1 MSQMHPEARLET
13 LQKLVSELAG
23 KSRELSTELTEQVE
37 RLSRRAKELEADL
50 GAAQS
55 LLADGAGAPS
65 NGNGHGNGNG
75 GGDASLRPAADL
87 ERENREFARRCVQ
100 LEEHSANLAN
110 LYAATYQLHATLEP
124 DAVVNCIVEISVNLI
139 GAAEFALYLLEETK
153 GDFALRIREGELPP
167 EITHLPEPVYPLEQ
181 AAVREKRTLFA
192 VEEQEGPICCVPL
205 LHEEKLI
212 GLLSIYALLSH
223 KAAFT
228 PLDRELLELLSGQ
241 AAVALVS
248 SQSHASIDR
257 KLKTVQRV
265 MDFIK
270 KG

>member
-1 MSQMHPEARLET
+1 MSEARVTNLEA
-13 LQKLVSELAG
+13 LV
-23 KSRELSTELTEQVE
+23 RELSQKSRALSTDLAEQSE
-37 RLSRRAKELEADL
+37 RLARRARELEQDL
-50 GAAQS
+50 DAAQTLLAGAA
-55 LLADGAGAPS
+55 G
-65 NGNGHGNGNG
+65 NGNGHGDSAAGGNGNANG
-75 GGDASLRPAADL
+75 ATRPAADL
-87 ERENREFARRCVQ
+87 ERENRDFARRCVQ

-110 LYAATYQLHATLEP
+110 LYAATYQLHATLDP
-124 DAVVNCIVEISVNLI
+124 DAVVGCIVEITVNLI
-139 GAAEFALYLLEETK
+139 GGAEFALYLLED
-153 GDFALRIREGELPP
+153 GRSDFVLRVREGELPP

-181 AAVREKRTLFA
+181 AAVVEKRTLFA

-205 LHEEKLI
+205 LHEDRLI

-248 SQSHASIDR
+248 SQSFASIDR

>member
-1 MSQMHPEARLET
+1 VSEARVTNLEA
-13 LQKLVSELAG
+13 LV
-23 KSRELSTELTEQVE
+23 RELSQKSRALSTDLAEQSE
-37 RLSRRAKELEADL
+37 RLARRARELEQDL
-50 GAAQS
+50 DAAQTLLAGAA
-55 LLADGAGAPS
+55 G
-65 NGNGHGNGNG
+65 NGNGHGDSAAGGNGNANG
-75 GGDASLRPAADL
+75 ATRPAADL
-87 ERENREFARRCVQ
+87 ERENRDFARRCVQ

-110 LYAATYQLHATLEP
+110 LYAATYQLHATLDP
-124 DAVVNCIVEISVNLI
+124 DAVVGCIVEITVNLI
-139 GAAEFALYLLEETK
+139 GGAEFALYLLED
-153 GDFALRIREGELPP
+153 GRSDFVLRVREGELPP

-181 AAVREKRTLFA
+181 AAVVEKRTLFA

-205 LHEEKLI
+205 LHEDRLI

-248 SQSHASIDR
+248 SQSFASIDR

>member
-1 MSQMHPEARLET
+1 MSEVRTSNLEA
-13 LQKLVSELAG
+13 LVRGLAD
-23 KSRELSTELTEQVE
+23 KSHALSNDLAEQVE
-37 RLSRRAKELEADL
+37 RLARRARELEEDL

-55 LLADGAGAPS
+55 LLAQQPAGNGS
-65 NGNGHGNGNG
+65 GNGNGNGHGDG
-75 GGDASLRPAADL
+75 ARPAADL

-139 GAAEFALYLLEETK
+139 GAAEFSLYLLEEAK
-153 GDFALRIREGELPP
+153 GDFVLRVREGDLPP

-181 AAVREKRTLFA
+181 AAAVEKRTLFA
-192 VEEQEGPICCVPL
+192 VEKQEGPLCCVPL
-205 LHEEKLI
+205 LHEEKLV

-270 KG
+270 KS

>member
-1 MSQMHPEARLET
+1 VSEARATPLEA
-13 LQKLVSELAG
+13 LVRDIAG
-23 KSRELSTELTEQVE
+23 KSRALSADLVEQVE
-37 RLSRRAKELEADL
+37 RLARRARELEEDL

-55 LLADGAGAPS
+55 LLALQGGATPDGGDGSGNGDGAG
-65 NGNGHGNGNG
+65 
-75 GGDASLRPAADL
+75 RPAADL
-87 ERENREFARRCVQ
+87 ERENRDFARRCVQ

-110 LYAATYQLHATLEP
+110 LYAATYQLHATLDP
-124 DAVVNCIVEISVNLI
+124 AAVVNCIVEISVNLI
-139 GAAEFALYLLEETK
+139 GAAEFALYLLEDGK
-153 GDFALRIREGELPP
+153 DDFALRVREGELPP

-181 AAVREKRTLFA
+181 AAVVEKRTLFA
-192 VEEQEGPICCVPL
+192 VEKQEGPICCVPL
-205 LHEEKLI
+205 LHEDRLI

-248 SQSHASIDR
+248 SQSFASIDR

>member
-1 MSQMHPEARLET
+1 VSATRATSVEA
-13 LQKLVSELAG
+13 LVRDLAV
-23 KSRELSTELTEQVE
+23 KSRELSTDLAEQAE
-37 RLSRRAKELEADL
+37 RFARRARELEEDL
-50 GAAQS
+50 GAAQT
-55 LLADGAGAPS
+55 LLTASPGAPAAPS
-65 NGNGHGNGNG
+65 G
-75 GGDASLRPAADL
+75 GGSDASRPVEDL
-87 ERENREFARRCVQ
+87 ERENRDFARRCVQ

-110 LYAATYQLHATLEP
+110 LYAATYQLHATLDP
-124 DAVVNCIVEISVNLI
+124 DAVVNCIVEITVNLI
-139 GAAEFALYLLEETK
+139 GGAEFALYLVEEGK
-153 GDFALRIREGELPP
+153 REFSLRVREGDLPP
-167 EITHLPEPVYPLEQ
+167 EITQLPEPVYPLEQ
-181 AAVREKRTLFA
+181 AAVNEKRTLFA

-205 LHEEKLI
+205 LHEERLI
-212 GLLSIYALLSH
+212 GLLSIYALLAH

-248 SQSHASIDR
+248 SQSFASIDR

>member
-1 MSQMHPEARLET
+1 MSEARATSLET
-13 LQKLVSELAG
+13 LVKELSE
-23 KSRELSTELTEQVE
+23 KSRALSTDLLEHTEH
-37 RLSRRAKELEADL
+37 LARRARELERDL
-50 GAAQS
+50 GAAEA
-55 LLADGAGAPS
+55 LLAARPPA
-65 NGNGHGNGNG
+65 GNGNG
-75 GGDASLRPAADL
+75 DGRAGDGETGGRPVADL
-87 ERENREFARRCVQ
+87 ERENRDFARRCVQ

-110 LYAATYQLHATLEP
+110 LYAATYQLHATLDP
-124 DAVVNCIVEISVNLI
+124 DAVVNCIVEITVNLI
-139 GAAEFALYLLEETK
+139 GGAEFALYLLEE
-153 GDFALRIREGELPP
+153 GRNEFSLRVREGELPP
-167 EITHLPEPVYPLEQ
+167 EITQLPEPVYPLEQ
-181 AAVREKRTLFA
+181 AAVVEKRTLFA

-205 LHEEKLI
+205 LHEERLI

-248 SQSHASIDR
+248 SQSFASIDR

>member
-1 MSQMHPEARLET
+1 VSQVHPEPRLET
-13 LQKLVSELAG
+13 LQKLVRDLAG
-23 KSRELSTELTEQVE
+23 KSHELSAELSEQVE

-50 GAAQS
+50 GTAQS
-55 LLADGAGAPS
+55 LLAVDASEPS
-65 NGNGHGNGNG
+65 SGRGNG
-75 GGDASLRPAADL
+75 SLRPAAEL
-87 ERENREFARRCVQ
+87 ERENQEFARRCVQ

-110 LYAATYQLHATLEP
+110 LYAATYQLHATLDP
-124 DAVVNCIVEISVNLI
+124 DAVVNCIVEISVNLV
-139 GAAEFALYLLEETK
+139 GAAEFALYLLEEPK
-153 GDFALRIREGELPP
+153 GDFALRVREGELAP

-181 AAVREKRTLFA
+181 SAVREKRTLFA
-192 VEEQEGPICCVPL
+192 VEKQEGPICCVPL
-205 LHEEKLI
+205 LHEEKLV

-228 PLDRELLELLSGQ
+228 LLDRELLELLSGQ

-248 SQSHASIDR
+248 SRSHASIDR

>member
-13 LQKLVSELAG
+13 LQKLVSDLAG
-23 KSRELSTELTEQVE
+23 KSHELSAELTEQVE

-55 LLADGAGAPS
+55 LLADGASAPVNENGNGNG
-65 NGNGHGNGNG
+65 NGNGHA
-75 GGDASLRPAADL
+75 ASRPAADL

-270 KG
+270 RG

>member
-1 MSQMHPEARLET
+1 MSEARATPLEA
-13 LQKLVSELAG
+13 LVRDLAG
-23 KSRELSTELTEQVE
+23 KSRALSTDLVEQVE
-37 RLSRRAKELEADL
+37 RLARRARELEEDL
-50 GAAQS
+50 GMAQS
-55 LLADGAGAPS
+55 LLASQPGPMS
-65 NGNGHGNGNG
+65 GNGDGNGNG
-75 GGDASLRPAADL
+75 DGSRPVADL
-87 ERENREFARRCVQ
+87 ERENRDFARRCVE

-110 LYAATYQLHATLEP
+110 LYAATYQLHATLDP
-124 DAVVNCIVEISVNLI
+124 DAVVNCIVEVSVNLI
-139 GAAEFALYLLEETK
+139 GAAEFALYLLEEGK
-153 GDFALRIREGELPP
+153 DDFALRVREGELPP

-181 AAVREKRTLFA
+181 AAVVEKRTLFA
-192 VEEQEGPICCVPL
+192 VEKQEGPICCVPL
-205 LHEEKLI
+205 LHEDKLI

-248 SQSHASIDR
+248 SQSFASIDR

-270 KG
+270 RG

>member
-1 MSQMHPEARLET
+1 MSQAHPEPKLET
-13 LQKLVSELAG
+13 LQKLVRDLAG
-23 KSRELSTELTEQVE
+23 KSHALSAELSEQAE
-37 RLSRRAKELEADL
+37 RLSRRASDFAAEL

-55 LLADGAGAPS
+55 LLAAEASAPS
-65 NGNGHGNGNG
+65 NGNG
-75 GGDASLRPAADL
+75 SERPAADL

-139 GAAEFALYLLEETK
+139 GAAEFALYLLEDGK
-153 GDFALRIREGELPP
+153 DDFTLRVREGELAP

-205 LHEEKLI
+205 LHEEKLV

-270 KG
+270 KGG

>member
-1 MSQMHPEARLET
+1 MSQTHPEARLET
-13 LQKLVSELAG
+13 LQKLVGELAG

-37 RLSRRAKELEADL
+37 RLARRARELEEDL

-55 LLADGAGAPS
+55 LLAEGAGAPA
-65 NGNGHGNGNG
+65 NGNGNG
-75 GGDASLRPAADL
+75 NGDSSTRPASDL

-153 GDFALRIREGELPP
+153 GEFALRVREGDLAP

-192 VEEQEGPICCVPL
+192 VEKQEGPICCVPL

>member
-1 MSQMHPEARLET
+1 MSEARATSLES
-13 LQKLVSELAG
+13 LVRGLSE
-23 KSRELSTELTEQVE
+23 KSRELSTDLVEHTE
-37 RLSRRAKELEADL
+37 RLARRAKELERELVEAE
-50 GAAQS
+50 A
-55 LLADGAGAPS
+55 LLAAGPS
-65 NGNGHGNGNG
+65 PGNGNG
-75 GGDASLRPAADL
+75 RPDADAAPLGRPVAEL
-87 ERENREFARRCVQ
+87 ERENRDFARRCVQ

-110 LYAATYQLHATLEP
+110 LYAATYQLHATLDP
-124 DAVVNCIVEISVNLI
+124 DAVVNCIVEITVNLI
-139 GAAEFALYLLEETK
+139 GGAEFALYLIEE
-153 GDFALRIREGELPP
+153 GRNDFALRVREGELPP
-167 EITHLPEPVYPLEQ
+167 EITQLPEPVYPLEQ
-181 AAVREKRTLFA
+181 AAVAEKRTLFA

-248 SQSHASIDR
+248 SQSFASIDR

-270 KG
+270 KA

>member
-1 MSQMHPEARLET
+1 MSQVHPEARLET
-13 LQKLVSELAG
+13 LQKLVRDLAG
-23 KSRELSTELTEQVE
+23 KSHELSADLGEQVE
-37 RLSRRAKELEADL
+37 RLCRRAKELEADL
-50 GAAQS
+50 GSAQS
-55 LLADGAGAPS
+55 LLAAEASTPS
-65 NGNGHGNGNG
+65 NGSGNGSG
-75 GGDASLRPAADL
+75 RPAADL
-87 ERENREFARRCVQ
+87 EHENREFARRCVQ

-124 DAVVNCIVEISVNLI
+124 DAVINCIVEIAVNLI
-139 GAAEFALYLLEETK
+139 GAAEFALYLLEEPRC
-153 GDFALRIREGELPP
+153 DFALRVREGELAP

-192 VEEQEGPICCVPL
+192 VEKQEGPICCVPL
-205 LHEEKLI
+205 LHEEKLV

>member
-1 MSQMHPEARLET
+1 MSETRATSVEA
-13 LQKLVSELAG
+13 LVRDLAV
-23 KSRELSTELTEQVE
+23 KSRELSTDLAEQAE
-37 RLSRRAKELEADL
+37 RFAKRARELEQDL
-50 GAAQS
+50 GAAQT
-55 LLADGAGAPS
+55 LLAASPSSAPPAAASAG
-65 NGNGHGNGNG
+65 GNG
-75 GGDASLRPAADL
+75 GARPAADL
-87 ERENREFARRCVQ
+87 EKENRDFARRCVQ

-110 LYAATYQLHATLEP
+110 LYAATYQLHATLDP

-139 GAAEFALYLLEETK
+139 GAAEFALYLLEEGQ
-153 GDFALRIREGELPP
+153 GDFALRVREGELPP

-181 AAVREKRTLFA
+181 AAVNEKRTLFA

-205 LHEEKLI
+205 LHEDRLI
-212 GLLSIYALLSH
+212 GLLSIYALLAH
-223 KAAFT
+223 KAHFT

-248 SQSHASIDR
+248 SQSFASIDR

>member
-13 LQKLVSELAG
+13 LQKLVRDLAG
-23 KSRELSTELTEQVE
+23 KSHELSAELSEQAE
-37 RLSRRAKELEADL
+37 RLSRRAKELELDL

-55 LLADGAGAPS
+55 LLAVEAAEPS
-65 NGNGHGNGNG
+65 NGNGNGIGDGDGNG
-75 GGDASLRPAADL
+75 SPRPAADL
-87 ERENREFARRCVQ
+87 ERENHEFARRCVQ

-139 GAAEFALYLLEETK
+139 GAAEFALYLLEEAK
-153 GDFALRIREGELPP
+153 GDFTLRVREGELAP

-192 VEEQEGPICCVPL
+192 VEQQEGPICCVPL

-270 KG
+270 KS

>member
-1 MSQMHPEARLET
+1 MSQTHPEARLET
-13 LQKLVSELAG
+13 LQKLVGELAG
-23 KSRELSTELTEQVE
+23 KSRELSAELTEQVE
-37 RLSRRAKELEADL
+37 RLSRRAKELEQDF
-50 GAAQS
+50 GAAQT
-55 LLADGAGAPS
+55 LLAEGAGAPTRG
-65 NGNGHGNGNG
+65 NGNGNGNG
-75 GGDASLRPAADL
+75 GGSTRPAADL
-87 ERENREFARRCVQ
+87 ERENQEFARRCVQ

-153 GDFALRIREGELPP
+153 GEFALRVREGELAP

-192 VEEQEGPICCVPL
+192 VEKQEGPICCVPL

>member
-1 MSQMHPEARLET
+1 MSQTHPEARLET
-13 LQKLVSELAG
+13 LQKLVGELAG
-23 KSRELSTELTEQVE
+23 KSRELSTELTEQAE
-37 RLSRRAKELEADL
+37 RLARRARELEENL

-55 LLADGAGAPS
+55 LLAEGASAPA
-65 NGNGHGNGNG
+65 NGNGNG
-75 GGDASLRPAADL
+75 NDSARPTADL

-153 GDFALRIREGELPP
+153 GEFALRVREGELAP

-192 VEEQEGPICCVPL
+192 VEKQEGPICCVPL
-205 LHEEKLI
+205 LHEERLI

>member
-1 MSQMHPEARLET
+1 MSQMHPEARMET
-13 LQKLVSELAG
+13 LQKLVRDLAG
-23 KSRELSTELTEQVE
+23 KSHELSAELSEQAE

-55 LLADGAGAPS
+55 LLAVEAGEPS
-65 NGNGHGNGNG
+65 NGNGNGNG
-75 GGDASLRPAADL
+75 DGNGSPRAAADL
-87 ERENREFARRCVQ
+87 ERENLEFARRCVQ

-139 GAAEFALYLLEETK
+139 GAAEFALYLLEETR
-153 GDFALRIREGELPP
+153 GDFTLRVREGELAP
-167 EITHLPEPVYPLEQ
+167 EITRLPEPVYPLEQ

-192 VEEQEGPICCVPL
+192 VEQQEGPICCVPL

-270 KG
+270 KS

>member
-1 MSQMHPEARLET
+1 MSEARATGLEA
-13 LQKLVSELAG
+13 LVRGLSE
-23 KSRELSTELTEQVE
+23 KSRALSTDLAEHTEK
-37 RLSRRAKELEADL
+37 LARRAKELEQEL
-50 GAAQS
+50 GAAEA
-55 LLADGAGAPS
+55 LLAGAVAG
-65 NGNGHGNGNG
+65 GNGDGSSSDGPPP
-75 GGDASLRPAADL
+75 PAARPTTDL
-87 ERENREFARRCVQ
+87 ERENRDFARRCVQ

-110 LYAATYQLHATLEP
+110 LYAATYQLHATLDP
-124 DAVVNCIVEISVNLI
+124 NAVVNCIVEITVNLI
-139 GAAEFALYLLEETK
+139 GGAEFALYLLEEGK
-153 GDFALRIREGELPP
+153 SDFALRVREGDLPP
-167 EITHLPEPVYPLEQ
+167 EITQLPEPVYPLEQ
-181 AAVREKRTLFA
+181 AAVVERRTLFA

-205 LHEEKLI
+205 LHEDRLI

-248 SQSHASIDR
+248 SQSFASIDR

-270 KG
+270 KA

>member
-1 MSQMHPEARLET
+1 MSETRAASLEA
-13 LQKLVSELAG
+13 LVREIAV
-23 KSRELSTELTEQVE
+23 KSRELSSGLADQAEALA
-37 RLSRRAKELEADL
+37 RRARELEQDL

-55 LLADGAGAPS
+55 LIAAAPADAGADR
-65 NGNGHGNGNG
+65 GNGNG
-75 GGDASLRPAADL
+75 GGRPSMEL
-87 ERENREFARRCVQ
+87 ERENREFADRCTQ

-110 LYAATYQLHATLEP
+110 LYAATYQLHATLDPE
-124 DAVVNCIVEISVNLI
+124 AVVRCIVEISVNLI
-139 GAAEFALYLLEETK
+139 GAAEFALYLLEEGS
-153 GDFALRIREGELPP
+153 GDFALCVREGELPP

-181 AAVREKRTLFA
+181 AAVTEKRTLFA
-192 VEEQEGPICCVPL
+192 VEKQEGPICCVPL
-205 LHEEKLI
+205 LHEDRLV

-248 SQSHASIDR
+248 SRSFASIDR

>member
-1 MSQMHPEARLET
+1 MSEAPSRSLEA
-13 LQKLVSELAG
+13 LVRALSE
-23 KSRELSTELTEQVE
+23 KSRALSTDLVEHTE
-37 RLSRRAKELEADL
+37 RLARRARELEQDL
-50 GAAQS
+50 GAAEA
-55 LLADGAGAPS
+55 LLAAAAPGGNG
-65 NGNGHGNGNG
+65 NGNGHGESG
-75 GGDASLRPAADL
+75 PAKPVSDL
-87 ERENREFARRCVQ
+87 ERENRDFARRCVQ

-110 LYAATYQLHATLEP
+110 LYAATYQLHATLDP
-124 DAVVNCIVEISVNLI
+124 DAVVNCIVEITVNLI
-139 GAAEFALYLLEETK
+139 GGAEFALYLLEEGK
-153 GDFALRIREGELPP
+153 SDFALRVREGDLPP
-167 EITHLPEPVYPLEQ
+167 EITQLPEPVYPLEQ
-181 AAVREKRTLFA
+181 AAVVEKRTLFA

-205 LHEEKLI
+205 LHEERLI

-248 SQSHASIDR
+248 SQSFASIDR

-270 KG
+270 KR

>member
-1 MSQMHPEARLET
+1 MSPVRSAARLET
-13 LQKLVSELAG
+13 LQQLVRDLVG
-23 KSRELSTELTEQVE
+23 KSQALSAELEQQVE
-37 RLSRRAKELEADL
+37 RLALHARELEADL
-50 GAAQS
+50 GAAE
-55 LLADGAGAPS
+55 LLEGAPPEPA
-65 NGNGHGNGNG
+65 GDG
-75 GGDASLRPAADL
+75 GGPSRAAADL
-87 ERENREFARRCVQ
+87 ERENREFANRCVQ

-124 DAVVNCIVEISVNLI
+124 DAVVTCIVEIAVNLI
-139 GAAEFALYLLEETK
+139 GAAEFALYLVEDTK
-153 GDFALRIREGELPP
+153 GDFVLRVREGDLAP
-167 EITHLPEPVYPLEQ
+167 EISHLPEPVYPLEQ

-192 VEEQEGPICCVPL
+192 VEKQEGPICCVPL
-205 LHEEKLI
+205 LHEDKLV
-212 GLLSIYALLSH
+212 GLLSIYGLLSH

-270 KG
+270 S

>member
-1 MSQMHPEARLET
+1 MSEARATNLEA
-13 LQKLVSELAG
+13 LVRGLSE
-23 KSRELSTELTEQVE
+23 KSRALSADLAEHTE
-37 RLSRRAKELEADL
+37 RLARRAKELEQEL
-50 GAAQS
+50 GAAEA
-55 LLADGAGAPS
+55 LLAGTVAG
-65 NGNGHGNGNG
+65 GNGNG
-75 GGDASLRPAADL
+75 DRHGPSSAGPSPAGARPAPDL
-87 ERENREFARRCVQ
+87 ERENRDFARRCVQ

-110 LYAATYQLHATLEP
+110 LYAATYQLHATLDP
-124 DAVVNCIVEISVNLI
+124 GAVVNCIVEITVNLI
-139 GAAEFALYLLEETK
+139 GGAEFALYLLEEGK
-153 GDFALRIREGELPP
+153 SDFALRVREGDLPP

-181 AAVREKRTLFA
+181 AAVVERRTLFA

-205 LHEEKLI
+205 LHEDRLI

-248 SQSHASIDR
+248 SQSFASIDR

-270 KG
+270 KA

>member
-1 MSQMHPEARLET
+1 M
-13 LQKLVSELAG
+13 
-23 KSRELSTELTEQVE
+23 
-37 RLSRRAKELEADL
+37 
-50 GAAQS
+50 
-55 LLADGAGAPS
+55 
-65 NGNGHGNGNG
+65 
-75 GGDASLRPAADL
+75 
-87 ERENREFARRCVQ
+87 Q

>member
-13 LQKLVSELAG
+13 LQKLVGELAG
-23 KSRELSTELTEQVE
+23 KSRELSVELTEQVE
-37 RLSRRAKELEADL
+37 RLSRRAKELEEDL

-55 LLADGAGAPS
+55 LLEEGAGAPS
-65 NGNGHGNGNG
+65 GGNGNGNGNG
-75 GGDASLRPAADL
+75 GGSPRPAADL

-153 GDFALRIREGELPP
+153 SDFTLRVREGELPP

>member
-1 MSQMHPEARLET
+1 MSEARAASLEA
-13 LQKLVSELAG
+13 LVRGLSE
-23 KSRELSTELTEQVE
+23 KSRELSTDLVEHTE
-37 RLSRRAKELEADL
+37 RLARRAKELEREL
-50 GAAQS
+50 GEAEA
-55 LLADGAGAPS
+55 LLAAAPPS
-65 NGNGHGNGNG
+65 GNGNG
-75 GGDASLRPAADL
+75 RADAPAGRPVADL
-87 ERENREFARRCVQ
+87 ERENQDFARRCVQ

-110 LYAATYQLHATLEP
+110 LYAATYQLHATLDP
-124 DAVVNCIVEISVNLI
+124 DAVVNCIVEITVNLI
-139 GAAEFALYLLEETK
+139 GGAEFALYLLEE
-153 GDFALRIREGELPP
+153 GRNDFALRVREGDLPP
-167 EITHLPEPVYPLEQ
+167 EITQLPEPVYPLEQ
-181 AAVREKRTLFA
+181 AAVAEKRTLFA

-205 LHEEKLI
+205 LHEERLI

-248 SQSHASIDR
+248 SRSFASIDR

>member
-1 MSQMHPEARLET
+1 MSESRATSLEA
-13 LQKLVSELAG
+13 LVRDLAG
-23 KSRELSTELTEQVE
+23 KSRALSTDLVEQGE
-37 RLSRRAKELEADL
+37 RLARRARELEEDL
-50 GAAQS
+50 GAAQA
-55 LLADGAGAPS
+55 LLGAPAGEGS
-65 NGNGHGNGNG
+65 GNGNG
-75 GGDASLRPAADL
+75 NGDDGSGRLLADL
-87 ERENREFARRCVQ
+87 ERENQDFARRCVQ

-110 LYAATYQLHATLEP
+110 LYAATYQLHATLDP

-139 GAAEFALYLLEETK
+139 GAAEFALYLLEEGK
-153 GDFALRIREGELPP
+153 ADFALRVREGELPP

-181 AAVREKRTLFA
+181 SAVVEKRTLFA
-192 VEEQEGPICCVPL
+192 VEQQEGPICCVPL
-205 LHEEKLI
+205 LHEDRLI

-248 SQSHASIDR
+248 SQSFASIDR

>member
-1 MSQMHPEARLET
+1 MSQTHPEARLET
-13 LQKLVSELAG
+13 LQKLVGELAG

-37 RLSRRAKELEADL
+37 RLARRARELEEDL

-55 LLADGAGAPS
+55 LLAEGAGAPA
-65 NGNGHGNGNG
+65 NGNGNG
-75 GGDASLRPAADL
+75 NGNDSTRPTADL

-153 GDFALRIREGELPP
+153 GEFALRVREGDLAP

-192 VEEQEGPICCVPL
+192 VEKQEGPICCVPL

>member
-1 MSQMHPEARLET
+1 MSETRATSLEA
-13 LQKLVSELAG
+13 LVRDLAG
-23 KSRELSTELTEQVE
+23 KSRALSTDLVEQGE
-37 RLSRRAKELEADL
+37 RLARRARELEEDL
-50 GAAQS
+50 GAAQA
-55 LLADGAGAPS
+55 LLVARAPS
-65 NGNGHGNGNG
+65 AGGNGNG
-75 GGDASLRPAADL
+75 GAAGASGRPVADL
-87 ERENREFARRCVQ
+87 ERENQDFARRCVQ

-110 LYAATYQLHATLEP
+110 LYAATYQLHATLDP

-139 GAAEFALYLLEETK
+139 GAAEFALYLLEEGK
-153 GDFALRIREGELPP
+153 GDFALRVREGELPP

-181 AAVREKRTLFA
+181 AAVLEKRTLFA
-192 VEEQEGPICCVPL
+192 VEKQEGPICCVPL
-205 LHEEKLI
+205 LHEDRLI

-248 SQSHASIDR
+248 SQSFASIDR

>member
-1 MSQMHPEARLET
+1 MSETRATSVEA
-13 LQKLVSELAG
+13 LVRDLAV
-23 KSRELSTELTEQVE
+23 KSRELSTDLAEQAE
-37 RLSRRAKELEADL
+37 RFARRARELEQDL
-50 GAAQS
+50 GAAQT
-55 LLADGAGAPS
+55 LLSAAPAVSAAPPAG
-65 NGNGHGNGNG
+65 GNG
-75 GGDASLRPAADL
+75 ATRPLDEL
-87 ERENREFARRCVQ
+87 EKENRDFARRCVQ

-110 LYAATYQLHATLEP
+110 LYAATYQLHATLDP
-124 DAVVNCIVEISVNLI
+124 DAVVNCIVEVTVNLI
-139 GAAEFALYLLEETK
+139 GGAEFALYLLEE
-153 GDFALRIREGELPP
+153 DQREFSLRVREGDLPP
-167 EITHLPEPVYPLEQ
+167 EITQLPEPVYPLEQ
-181 AAVREKRTLFA
+181 AAVTEKRTLFA
-192 VEEQEGPICCVPL
+192 VEKQEGPICSVPL
-205 LHEEKLI
+205 LHEDRLV

-248 SQSHASIDR
+248 SRSFASIDR

>member
-1 MSQMHPEARLET
+1 MSEARATPLEA
-13 LQKLVSELAG
+13 LVRDLAG
-23 KSRELSTELTEQVE
+23 KSRALSIDLVEQVE
-37 RLSRRAKELEADL
+37 RLARRARELEEDL
-50 GAAQS
+50 GTAQS
-55 LLADGAGAPS
+55 LLASQPGSTSGS
-65 NGNGHGNGNG
+65 GNGNGNG
-75 GGDASLRPAADL
+75 GGNGGRPVADL
-87 ERENREFARRCVQ
+87 ERENRDFARRCVE

-110 LYAATYQLHATLEP
+110 LYAATYQLHATLDP
-124 DAVVNCIVEISVNLI
+124 DAVVNCIVEVSVNLI
-139 GAAEFALYLLEETK
+139 GAAEFALYLLEEGK
-153 GDFALRIREGELPP
+153 DDFALRVREGELPP

-181 AAVREKRTLFA
+181 AAVVEKRTLFA
-192 VEEQEGPICCVPL
+192 VEKQEGPICCVPL
-205 LHEEKLI
+205 LHEDKLI

-248 SQSHASIDR
+248 SQSFASIDR

-270 KG
+270 RG

>member
-1 MSQMHPEARLET
+1 MSAAREPNLEA
-13 LQKLVSELAG
+13 LVREISAKSRALSAELAAQ
-23 KSRELSTELTEQVE
+23 SERLARQARELEE
-37 RLSRRAKELEADL
+37 DL

-55 LLADGAGAPS
+55 LLASGAPGAAS
-65 NGNGHGNGNG
+65 GGNGHGNGTP
-75 GGDASLRPAADL
+75 SRPVDDL

-110 LYAATYQLHATLEP
+110 LYAATYQLHATLDP

-139 GAAEFALYLLEETK
+139 GAAEFALYLLEDGK
-153 GDFALRIREGELPP
+153 KDFALRVREGDLPP
-167 EITHLPEPVYPLEQ
+167 EITSLPEPVYPLEQ
-181 AAVREKRTLFA
+181 AAVVEKRTLFA

-248 SQSHASIDR
+248 SLSFASIDR

>member
-1 MSQMHPEARLET
+1 
-13 LQKLVSELAG
+13 VSESPVTSVEALVRDLAVR
-23 KSRELSTELTEQVE
+23 SRELSTDLAKQAELFA
-37 RLSRRAKELEADL
+37 RRARELEQDL
-50 GAAQS
+50 GTAQT
-55 LLADGAGAPS
+55 LLATAPAVPS
-65 NGNGHGNGNG
+65 AAGNGSG
-75 GGDASLRPAADL
+75 RPAEDL
-87 ERENREFARRCVQ
+87 ERENRDFARRCIQ

-110 LYAATYQLHATLEP
+110 LYAATYQLHATLDP
-124 DAVVNCIVEISVNLI
+124 DAVVRCIVEITVNLI
-139 GAAEFALYLLEETK
+139 GAAEFALYLLEEGK
-153 GDFALRIREGELPP
+153 REFSLRVREGELPP
-167 EITHLPEPVYPLEQ
+167 ELTQLPEPVYPLEQ
-181 AAVREKRTLFA
+181 AAVAERRTLFA
-192 VEEQEGPICCVPL
+192 VEKQDGPISCVPL
-205 LHEEKLI
+205 LHEDRLV

-248 SQSHASIDR
+248 SRSFASIDR

>member
-1 MSQMHPEARLET
+1 M
-13 LQKLVSELAG
+13 
-23 KSRELSTELTEQVE
+23 
-37 RLSRRAKELEADL
+37 
-50 GAAQS
+50 
-55 LLADGAGAPS
+55 
-65 NGNGHGNGNG
+65 
-75 GGDASLRPAADL
+75 
-87 ERENREFARRCVQ
+87 
-100 LEEHSANLAN
+100 
-110 LYAATYQLHATLEP
+110 
-124 DAVVNCIVEISVNLI
+124 
-139 GAAEFALYLLEETK
+139 
-153 GDFALRIREGELPP
+153 
-167 EITHLPEPVYPLEQ
+167 
-181 AAVREKRTLFA
+181 
-192 VEEQEGPICCVPL
+192 PL
-205 LHEEKLI
+205 LHEDKLI